1 MSELIT
7 KLNPALVLEAMQTP
21 SLIYTADYSLSLDER
36 YYKNHIYD
44 PETQTGVFILKQD
57 YIPWDMCHDTNIR
70 SAQLLNITRINQS
83 AFDGCSSLTSITIP
97 NSVTSIGTF
106 VFNGCSNLTNITIP
120 KDMVELQKC
129 IFQLCSKLTNIV
141 IPNNITSIG
150 EGAFWN
156 CTSLRDVTMGNN
168 VTSIGK
174 GAFWNCKSL
183 TSITIPDSVTSIGE
197 DAFQDC
203 SRLTSVTIPDSV
215 TSIGE
220 SAFYRCASLEKVYC
234 KPITPPSGDPEMFL
248 GNASDRKIFVPI
260 ASVEAYKSAQYWSD
274 YADQIVGVVFEDEV
288 LESGKNVK
296 TIGGQSIL
304 GEGNID
310 VLSSVNIATSAEIEA
325 LFTNTSSSES

>member
-129 IFQLCSKLTNIV
+129 IFQSCSKLTNIV

-174 GAFWNCKSL
+174 GAFWNCESL
-183 TSITIPDSVTSIGE
+183 TSVTIGNSVTSIGT
-197 DAFQDC
+197 DAFY
-203 SRLTSVTIPDSV
+203 S
-215 TSIGE
+215 
-220 SAFYRCASLEKVYC
+220 CASLEKVYC
-234 KPITPPSGDPEMFL
+234 KPITPPSGDPEMFI

-288 LESGKNVK
+288 LESGVNIK

>member
-129 IFQLCSKLTNIV
+129 IFQSCSKLTNIV

-156 CTSLRDVTMGNN
+156 CTSLRDVTIGN
-168 VTSIGK
+168 
-174 GAFWNCKSL
+174 
-183 TSITIPDSVTSIGE
+183 SVTSIGN
-197 DAFQDC
+197 DAFENC
-203 SRLTSVTIPDSV
+203 TSLTSVTIPDSV
-215 TSIGE
+215 TSIGKY
-220 SAFYRCASLEKVYC
+220 AFYSCASLEKVYC
-234 KPITPPSGDPEMFL
+234 KPITPPSGDPEMFI

-288 LESGKNVK
+288 LESGVNIK